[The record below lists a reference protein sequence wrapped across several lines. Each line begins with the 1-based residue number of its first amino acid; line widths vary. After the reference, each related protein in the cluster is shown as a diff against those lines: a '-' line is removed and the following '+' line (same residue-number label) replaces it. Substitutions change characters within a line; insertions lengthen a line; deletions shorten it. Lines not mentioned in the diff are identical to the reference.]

1 MSCCASCS
9 CAGVPGFAG
18 ASSAMS
24 AVGDSSDLT
33 SPVETLF
40 VTGAVEERGVGAT
53 ARTGMDSGS
62 SSIGVS
68 GGVSLASF
76 DRRASRFF
84 SSVRRKTLM
93 VVRNDL

>member
-9 CAGVPGFAG
+9 FSISSGFG
-18 ASSAMS
+18 GGPSAIS
-24 AVGDSSDLT
+24 ADWESSDLT
-33 SPVETLF
+33 SLTKRSF
-40 VTGAVEERGVGAT
+40 AIGAGGESGVGT
-53 ARTGMDSGS
+53 AERVGVGSTGVG
-62 SSIGVS
+62 

-76 DRRASRFF
+76 NRRASRFF